1 MKKDEIKTQ
10 HEIIEKDK
18 NVKKSFEKK
27 KNVRFVDYLF
37 NSVTIFSASLMI
49 LILVVLLG
57 FIFKNGANFNFS
69 LLTSN
74 YHPTAITSLSANSG
88 SFEGSDTDKVF
99 FSKKYGIGLKS
110 IKKPNG
116 EETVI
121 ISTIKPN
128 SPFNSFESDGKL
140 INVTDFEIRKLIGV
154 DSHGDY
160 HYIGRFVDARE
171 VRDELDLCERIY
183 DMTLYDGGGGI
194 RSSLLITLILIVLTL
209 IVAVPIGILVAIYIN
224 EFAKENKITRT
235 LVSLINMINGIPSII
250 FGLVGAAVFVPLVSL
265 VTGRQSLSIIA
276 GSLTMLIIILPV
288 IISTTIESLRSVPI
302 SYREASLSLGASE
315 TQTAFKVVL
324 PSAKGGVLT
333 SVLLSISRII
343 GESAAL
349 IFVMGSGITD
359 SISLLRP
366 GTTLAVHI
374 WSVMAGETPNVKLA
388 STISV
393 YIIFIILILS
403 LSLKYVNY
411 RTNKRKGLL

>member
-1 MKKDEIKTQ
+1 MKKDES
-10 HEIIEKDK
+10 
-18 NVKKSFEKK
+18 VKKSFEKK
-27 KNVRFVDYLF
+27 TNVKFIDYLF
-37 NSVTIFSASLMI
+37 NGVTIFSASLMI

-69 LLTSN
+69 LLSSN
-74 YHPTAITSLSANSG
+74 YHPTAITSLSADSG

-99 FSKKYGIGLKS
+99 FSKKYWIWLNS

-116 EETVI
+116 EEAVI

-209 IVAVPIGILVAIYIN
+209 IIAVPIGILVAIYIN

-288 IISTTIESLRSVPI
+288 IISTTIESLRSVPR

-315 TQTAFKVVL
+315 TQTVFKVVL

-359 SISLLRP
+359 SISLLKP

>member
-1 MKKDEIKTQ
+1 MKKDIDRK
-10 HEIIEKDK
+10 K
-18 NVKKSFEKK
+18 NVKFI
-27 KNVRFVDYLF
+27 DYLF
-37 NSVTIFSASLMI
+37 NGVTIFSASLMI

-69 LLTSN
+69 LLTKD
-74 YHPTAITSLSANSG
+74 YHPTAITSLSADAG
-88 SFEGSDTDKVF
+88 SFEGNDTDKVF
-99 FSKKYGIGLKS
+99 FSRKFGIGIKS
-110 IKKPNG
+110 ITKANG
-116 EETVI
+116 EDAII

-128 SPFNSFESDGKL
+128 SPFNSFESEGKL
-140 INVTDFEIRKLIGV
+140 INVSNYEIRKLIGI
-154 DSHGDY
+154 DSGGNY
-160 HYIGRFVDARE
+160 HFFGTLVDARA
-171 VRDELDLCERIY
+171 VRDELDLCDSIY

-194 RSSLLITLILIVLTL
+194 RSSLLITLILIILTL

-224 EFAKENKITRT
+224 EFAKENKVTRT

-265 VTGRQSLSIIA
+265 VTGRQSLSIVA

-288 IISTTIESLRSVPI
+288 IISTTIESLRSVPR

-315 TQTAFKVVL
+315 TQTVFKVVL

-359 SISLLRP
+359 KISLLRP

-393 YIIFIILILS
+393 YIIIIILILS

>member
-1 MKKDEIKTQ
+1 
-10 HEIIEKDK
+10 
-18 NVKKSFEKK
+18 
-27 KNVRFVDYLF
+27 
-37 NSVTIFSASLMI
+37 
-49 LILVVLLG
+49 
-57 FIFKNGANFNFS
+57 
-69 LLTSN
+69 
-74 YHPTAITSLSANSG
+74 
-88 SFEGSDTDKVF
+88 
-99 FSKKYGIGLKS
+99 
-110 IKKPNG
+110 
-116 EETVI
+116 
-121 ISTIKPN
+121 
-128 SPFNSFESDGKL
+128 
-140 INVTDFEIRKLIGV
+140 
-154 DSHGDY
+154 
-160 HYIGRFVDARE
+160 
-171 VRDELDLCERIY
+171 
-183 DMTLYDGGGGI
+183 
-194 RSSLLITLILIVLTL
+194 
-209 IVAVPIGILVAIYIN
+209 
-224 EFAKENKITRT
+224 
-235 LVSLINMINGIPSII
+235 MINGIPSII

-315 TQTAFKVVL
+315 TQTVFKVVL